1 MAYCYQFGEGV
12 EPNYDTAVEWYKKAM
27 EQDFNV
33 AKKNIGDCYYYENGF
48 PQDYKK
54 AYNWYQKAAA
64 QKNEDVKNMA
74 EYIETVYK
82 KYL

>member
-1 MAYCYQFGEGV
+1 
-12 EPNYDTAVEWYKKAM
+12 M

-82 KYL
+82 NIYKNTSINYIK